1 MRMNSK
7 NSIQGSMLILL
18 VVMGLIVSSCGYR
31 MIGSRFLPFDSITIP
46 HVRNSTYEPLLD
58 ESMHFALSSEFIGQ
72 GIKVL
77 PSGGDAEL
85 KIHVTEFK
93 LNAIGVVD
101 DKVQEQGMVVSI
113 DAELKDEKE
122 TVKFMSVT
130 SPISITF
137 QTSGTVGESIV
148 NKESAIDR
156 SAREIAKEIVS
167 RIMIR
172 YAE

>member
-1 MRMNSK
+1 MIMNSK
-7 NSIQGSMLILL
+7 NSIQNSMLILL
-18 VVMGLIVSSCGYR
+18 VVTGLIVASCGYR
-31 MIGSRFLPFDSITIP
+31 MIGSKFLPFGSITIP
-46 HVRNSTYEPLLD
+46 QVRNTTYEPLLE
-58 ESMHFALSSEFIGQ
+58 ESLHFALSSEFINQ

-85 KIHVTEFK
+85 KINVTEFK
-93 LNAIGVVD
+93 LDPIGVVD
-101 DKVQEQGMVVSI
+101 EKVQEQELRVLL

-148 NKESAIDR
+148 NKERAIDR
-156 SAREIAKEIVS
+156 AAREIAKEIVS
-167 RIMIR
+167 RIMTR